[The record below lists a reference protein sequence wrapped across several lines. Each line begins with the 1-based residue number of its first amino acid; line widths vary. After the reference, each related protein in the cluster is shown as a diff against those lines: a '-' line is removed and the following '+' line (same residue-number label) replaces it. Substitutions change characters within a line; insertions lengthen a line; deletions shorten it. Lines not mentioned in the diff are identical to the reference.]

1 MSTKPVTVS
10 LHYTV
15 FRIVVKKYGAYDNRA
30 APLRRSAAS
39 RSVGERSDPNPSS
52 GSGSGLRSGEFETL
66 VSWIAESVK
75 VNLLSQTGRTAIQ
88 EMNGDPR
95 DERLERQYT
104 FKKDV
109 SLESRLTELPM
120 MTLVSW
126 IAKIGNPTIMTVYKS
141 IIPP

>member
-1 MSTKPVTVS
+1 ME
-10 LHYTV
+10 
-15 FRIVVKKYGAYDNRA
+15 FVKKYGYGAYDSRA

-39 RSVGERSDPNPSS
+39 RSMGERSDPNSS
-52 GSGSGLRSGEFETL
+52 SGEFETL

-75 VNLLSQTGRTAIQ
+75 VLISRHG
-88 EMNGDPR
+88 NGTHQVT
-95 DERLERQYT
+95 LTYT

-141 IIPP
+141 IIPPSW